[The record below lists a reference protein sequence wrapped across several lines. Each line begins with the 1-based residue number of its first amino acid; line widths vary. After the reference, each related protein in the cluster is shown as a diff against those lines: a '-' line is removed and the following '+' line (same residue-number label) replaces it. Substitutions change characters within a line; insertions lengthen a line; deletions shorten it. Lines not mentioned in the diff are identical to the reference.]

1 MVSQPLLIDQH
12 IGSATYIETMRDES
26 FSIHLIEY
34 TTCTMILFLITL
46 AYAMHCFVIWDVLS
60 KDMHHNY

>member
-26 FSIHLIEY
+26 FSFIKWKNIHDLYDDYIFNHS
-34 TTCTMILFLITL
+34 ISN
-46 AYAMHCFVIWDVLS
+46 AMHFFVI
-60 KDMHHNY
+60 